1 MDRQD
6 WLDSGKGKEEDG
18 EGEKEGREIGVTE
31 WNNSLY
37 NPGKIASR
45 FLG

>member
-18 EGEKEGREIGVTE
+18 EGEKEGRENRSDLVKQFIVQ
-31 WNNSLY
+31 
-37 NPGKIASR
+37 SR
-45 FLG
+45 EDCL